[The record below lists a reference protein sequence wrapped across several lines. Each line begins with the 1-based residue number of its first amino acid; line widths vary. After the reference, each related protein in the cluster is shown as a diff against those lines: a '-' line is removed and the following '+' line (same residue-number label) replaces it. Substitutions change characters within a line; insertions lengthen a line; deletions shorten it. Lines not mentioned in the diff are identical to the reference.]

1 MTGDDDFR
9 YDPRQSRLDF
19 EGSASVTSE
28 EIEASDALVLDLDGF
43 EGPLHVLLALAR
55 QQKVDLLK
63 ISITRLAEQYL
74 AFVQEA
80 RRLRFSLA
88 ADYLVMASWLAYLKS
103 RLLLPKTERKS
114 HGDEPA
120 PEELAAALAFRLKK
134 LEAMRKA
141 VEALTERPQLRRDV
155 FPRGDPEARL
165 IIPSGKLEA
174 NVFDLMTAYVTQ
186 RRKEVERSY
195 DPTRRVEAY
204 SLEDAR
210 DNLRAQLPKLSNWT
224 ALEEVAPNPGDFQ
237 PRGAGGPKRV
247 SYLASTLSATLELTK
262 EGQLQIQQLGTFET
276 LYMRKRPAFMESR
289 DLVRPQAGEGEGGHD
304 A

>member
-1 MTGDDDFR
+1 MTSDDDYR

-19 EGSASVTSE
+19 AGAAPEPSE
-28 EIEASDALVLDLDGF
+28 DIEASDALVLDLDGF

-80 RRLRFSLA
+80 RRLRFALA

-103 RLLLPKTERKS
+103 RLLLPKTDRKS
-114 HGDEPA
+114 NGDEPA
-120 PEELAAALAFRLKK
+120 PEELAAQLAFRLKK
-134 LEAMRKA
+134 LETMRKA

-210 DNLRAQLPKLSNWT
+210 DNLRAQLPKLGNWT
-224 ALEEVAPNPGDFQ
+224 PLEEVAPE
-237 PRGAGGPKRV
+237 PRGTGGPKRV

-289 DLVRPQAGEGEGGHD
+289 DLVRPQMADPAGEGEGAYD

>member
-1 MTGDDDFR
+1 MNDATRDEGDFR

-19 EGSASVTSE
+19 GGASPVPSE
-28 EIEASDALVLDLDGF
+28 DIEASDALVLDLDGF

-55 QQKVDLLK
+55 QQKVDLLR

-80 RRLRFSLA
+80 RRLRFALA

-103 RLLLPKTERKS
+103 RLLLPRTERKS
-114 HGDEPA
+114 NGDEPA
-120 PEELAAALAFRLKK
+120 PEDLAAALAFRLKK

-210 DNLRAQLPKLSNWT
+210 DNLRAQLPKLANWT
-224 ALEEVAPNPGDFQ
+224 SLEEVAPE
-237 PRGAGGPKRV
+237 PRAPGGPRRV

-289 DLVRPQAGEGEGGHD
+289 DLVRDRGGEGKG
-304 A
+304 AS

>member
-1 MTGDDDFR
+1 MSRDTTPKGLEHDVLQR
-9 YDPRQSRLDF
+9 RLDF
-19 EGSASVTSE
+19 EAPGPDVAE
-28 EIEASDALVLDLDGF
+28 DIAADDALVLDLDGY

-74 AFVQEA
+74 AFIQEA

-103 RLLLPKTERKS
+103 RLLLPQAERKQTN
-114 HGDEPA
+114 EPQ

-141 VEALTERPQLRRDV
+141 VEALTSRPQLKRDV
-155 FPRGDPEARL
+155 FARGDPEARL
-165 IIPSGKLEA
+165 IIPSSRIEA
-174 NVFDLMTAYVTQ
+174 NVFDLMSAYVTQ
-186 RRKEVERSY
+186 RRREIERHY
-195 DPTRRVEAY
+195 DPTRRIEAY

-210 DNLRAQLPKLSNWT
+210 DNLRAQLPKLTNWT
-224 ALEEVAPNPGDFQ
+224 ALDDVAPQ
-237 PRGAGGPKRV
+237 PVHSDGPRRV
-247 SYLASTLSATLELTK
+247 SYVASTLSASLELAK
-262 EGQLQIQQLGTFET
+262 EGHLQLQQLATFET
-276 LYMRKRPAFMESR
+276 LYMRKR
-289 DLVRPQAGEGEGGHD
+289 QAIMGEK